1 MWGFLSFRSS
11 KKSGDQTGGCGGTF
25 EKKKKK
31 TTKRKN
37 PTLKESE
44 AKEHLNFVVLIVPAL
59 KVLEKCLRNIPGSGP
74 AKCQTHKKRLRHQ
87 T

>member
-25 EKKKKK
+25 EKKKK

-74 AKCQTHKKRLRHQ
+74 AICQTQKRLRHQ